1 MVSKAFSFPR
11 SHFIGFDHVWSEIER
26 LSDMADNKQYP
37 PHNVVKHTESKFSV
51 ELALAGYCK
60 DDLTVEVKDGILVIQ
75 GIGRPNHEAFVD
87 REYLHRGI
95 SAKKFTRTF
104 RLSEHVVVDGADFK
118 DGLLVID
125 LRVEIPE
132 EKRPRVIAIGN
143 KQQLLNE
150 SRDSVLSEVDS
161 LLNED

>member
-11 SHFIGFDHVWSEIER
+11 SHFIGFDHIWNDISR
-26 LSDMADNKQYP
+26 LSEMSDNKLYP
-37 PHNVVKHTESKFSV
+37 PHNVVKQDDTHFSV
-51 ELALAGYCK
+51 ELALAGYSK
-60 DDLTVEVKDGILVIQ
+60 DELTVEVKDGILVVT
-75 GIGRPNHEAFVD
+75 GGKAEGD
-87 REYLHRGI
+87 EEREYLHRGI

-132 EKRPRVIAIGN
+132 EKRPRTVQIG
-143 KQQLLNE
+143 KKGKKQLLT
-150 SRDSVLSEVDS
+150 
-161 LLNED
+161 ED

>member
-11 SHFIGFDHVWSEIER
+11 SHFIGFDHVWNEIER
-26 LSDMADNKQYP
+26 LSDMADNKLYP
-37 PHNVVKHTESKFSV
+37 PHNVVKIDENKFTV
-51 ELALAGYCK
+51 ELALAGYNP
-60 DDLTVEVKDGILVIQ
+60 DDLTVEVKDGILVVT
-75 GIGRPNHEAFVD
+75 GDKSSEE

-95 SAKKFTRTF
+95 SSKKFTRTF

-132 EKRPRVIAIGN
+132 EKRPRTIPIGN
-143 KQQLLNE
+143 NATLLTE
-150 SRDSVLSEVDS
+150 G
-161 LLNED
+161 

>member
-11 SHFIGFDHVWSEIER
+11 SHFIGFDHIWNDIAR
-26 LSDMADNKQYP
+26 LSEMSDNKLYP
-37 PHNVVKHTESKFSV
+37 PHNVVKKDETHFSV
-51 ELALAGYCK
+51 ELALAGYSK
-60 DDLTVEVKDGILVIQ
+60 DDLTVEVKDGILVVAGGKTDGDQ
-75 GIGRPNHEAFVD
+75 E

-132 EKRPRVIAIGN
+132 EKRPRQITIG
-143 KQQLLNE
+143 KTKGKKQLLT
-150 SRDSVLSEVDS
+150 
-161 LLNED
+161 ED

>member
-26 LSDMADNKQYP
+26 LSDMADNKLYP
-37 PHNVVKHTESKFSV
+37 PHNVVKHTETQFSV
-51 ELALAGYCK
+51 ELALAGYSK
-60 DDLTVEVKDGILVIQ
+60 DALTVEVKEGILVVT
-75 GIGRPNHEAFVD
+75 GDGRPTLNDEVE

-104 RLSEHVVVDGADFK
+104 RLSEHVVVEGADFK

-125 LRVEIPE
+125 LKVEIPE
-132 EKRPRVIAIGN
+132 EKRPRTIPIGN
-143 KQQLLNE
+143 LDKQLLT
-150 SRDSVLSEVDS
+150 
-161 LLNED
+161 ED

>member
-26 LSDMADNKQYP
+26 LSDMADNKLYP
-37 PHNVVKHTESKFSV
+37 PHNVVKHTETQFSV
-51 ELALAGYCK
+51 ELALAGYSK
-60 DDLTVEVKDGILVIQ
+60 NDLTVEVKEGILVIQ
-75 GIGRPNHEAFVD
+75 GDGRPTLEGEVE

-132 EKRPRVIAIGN
+132 EKRPRVIPIGN
-143 KQQLLNE
+143 TDKQLLT
-150 SRDSVLSEVDS
+150 
-161 LLNED
+161 ED

>member
-26 LSDMADNKQYP
+26 LSDMADNKLYP
-37 PHNVVKHTESKFSV
+37 PHNVVKHTETQFSV
-51 ELALAGYCK
+51 ELALAGYSR
-60 DDLTVEVKDGILVIQ
+60 DDITVEVKEGILVVT
-75 GIGRPNHEAFVD
+75 GGKPTEKEETE

-132 EKRPRVIAIGN
+132 EKRPRVIPIG
-143 KQQLLNE
+143 KTDKQLLT
-150 SRDSVLSEVDS
+150 
-161 LLNED
+161 ED